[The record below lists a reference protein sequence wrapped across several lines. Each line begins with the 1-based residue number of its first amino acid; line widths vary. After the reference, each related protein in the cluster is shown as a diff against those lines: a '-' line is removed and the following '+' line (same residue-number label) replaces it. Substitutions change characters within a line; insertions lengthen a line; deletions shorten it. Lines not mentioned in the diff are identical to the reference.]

1 MIKHSVFFL
10 IFVGIALLPAN
21 AQSVQ
26 DISESGIVFE
36 IQLQQHAEFASEN
49 LTVMF
54 LEVLEDS
61 RCPSDTICAW
71 EGQIRLAFEIFQD
84 STDEIDLNNNDTV
97 TAMYQDSSIEIV
109 LINNETVSVFDKY
122 QIQLIDVKPY
132 SNNTL
137 TINPADYVAVLKI
150 SKNNSPDVIPPLKQ
164 LMSGIY
170 PENVMCKA
178 HLILVTKYDGSPACV
193 TQKTKTNLI
202 ERGWANHENT
212 EHTLSEKGPDTT
224 LSDFRNILLTSPDI
238 DEIFDMFGQPDA
250 DIGSGIHIYVYDLN
264 DSTQIWIGYS
274 DSILYIRHV
283 DEKGNLLEELL

>member
-1 MIKHSVFFL
+1 MIKYSVFFL
-10 IFVGIALLPAN
+10 IFVGIGFLPVN
-21 AQSVQ
+21 AQSLQ

-36 IQLQQHAEFASEN
+36 IQPQQPAEFASEH

-61 RCPSDTICAW
+61 RCPSDVTCVW

-84 STDEIDLNNNDTV
+84 STDKIILNNNDTV

-109 LINNETVSVFDKY
+109 LINNESVSVFDKY

-132 SNNTL
+132 PNNTL
-137 TINPADYVAVLKI
+137 TINPSDYAAVLKI
-150 SKNNSPDVIPPLKQ
+150 SKNSSDVIPPLKQ
-164 LMSGIY
+164 MMSGIY

-178 HLILVTKYDGSPACV
+178 HLILVAKYDGSPACV

-202 ERGWANHENT
+202 ERGWTNHENA
-212 EHTLSEKGPDTT
+212 ENTLPEKEPHPT
-224 LSDFRNILLTSPDI
+224 LSDFRNVLLTSPDI
-238 DEIFDMFGQPDA
+238 DKIFDMFSQPDA
-250 DIGSGIHIYVYDLN
+250 DIGSGIHIYVYNLN

-274 DSILYIRHV
+274 DSILYIRHI
-283 DEKGNLLEELL
+283 DEKGNLLEELF